1 MCIRDRLRAA
11 ALKLVVKFPVV
22 PVMSPANVISSLKL
36 IAVPPVFELNA
47 SAYTVPVA
55 LTLPDTVKAS
65 FGVSVPIPTLPLN
78 KCVSV
83 VLPVPELKPPVS
95 VKSLS
100 TVRLPLPGNVITAVP
115 LLSLILLPVNCKSS
129 VYTVP
134 LADKSAVLTL
144 VVKLPVVPTMVGE
157 QTLVAPH
164 TFVPDN
170 KGATAQ
176 LLPFNIGVL
185 TLVVP
190 HTRGDNTLVLPH
202 TVAPHTNVV
211 PCTVGEHTLVPPQT
225 NGDERLVVTVTALG
239 KPIVTV

>member
-1 MCIRDRLRAA
+1 M
-11 ALKLVVKFPVV
+11 
-22 PVMSPANVISSLKL
+22 KL

-100 TVRLPLPGNVITAVP
+100 TVRLPLPGKVITAVP

-144 VVKLPVVPTMVGE
+144 VVKLPVVPAIVGE

-170 KGATAQ
+170 KGVT
-176 LLPFNIGVL
+176 
-185 TLVVP
+185 TLVEP
-190 HTRGDNTLVLPH
+190 Q
-202 TVAPHTNVV
+202 TVGAQTNVV
-211 PCTVGEHTLVPPQT
+211 PCTVGEHTLVVPHT
-225 NGDERLVVTVTALG
+225 NGEATLVVIDTALG
-239 KPIVTV
+239 KPTVTV